1 LSIVN
6 IHTTNIP
13 PRKNE
18 VPLNAQRHDPN
29 ILFAKPKATIN
40 KTQVHA

>member
-1 LSIVN
+1 LSTST
-6 IHTTNIP
+6 TTNKP
-13 PRKNE
+13 PIKNE
-18 VPLNAQRHDPN
+18 VLWNVQRHDPN